1 MVQWFKVQGSRFK
14 TRCSTLNLAR
24 FSALGSVALLWG
36 GAALAAPVEI
46 TKLEVHVAGP
56 ASASLLIHARGSLL
70 TYESFSLP
78 DPPRLVIQIPNA
90 VHAILQPIPVAK
102 GGPITKVRSA
112 QYRERPTRIVRLV
125 VDLVAPLPYRVEAE
139 GHRLKVVIGKA
150 VAEAPKVPPVP
161 ESQSPQEP
169 REPGPARDPAPQG
182 PVPPP
187 TPAAPEAKAADLL
200 PLSLRESVLLALQNN
215 TEVRIERLNPRIREE
230 DVERERG
237 TFYPRLALDIST
249 DRSEKPT
256 GTLLAGSPTLVTTS
270 FDFNSGVRTR
280 VVTGGVV
287 SMDFKNKRFESN
299 SVFQVF
305 DPMFT
310 SDLVFTLTHP
320 LLRNFGIGVN
330 KTRITVAQNAVGIS
344 RHQLKVVIANVI
356 TDVQSTYWDLVLA
369 SKDLEVR
376 RRSLELAQ
384 HLERRAQEMVALGR
398 LPPMALLQ
406 AKAGVREGEIDLLAG
421 EGIFKDAQARLKT
434 LLNLDKVPEAGN
446 LTIMPVDQPTFEA
459 KEVSVEESLKAAL
472 AKRPELLQARL
483 ELENKQLT
491 LRFTKNQL
499 LPELNFV
506 GSVGLSG
513 LGGTQTSQIQR
524 VQEILGRVVEV
535 APSPFQGGYSEALD
549 NLLSGDFV
557 SWRVGLTLEI
567 PLGNRPARSEFQKAR
582 LEMEKA
588 ELALQLLERRIALEV
603 EKVAR
608 EMKTAFKAVEGARGL
623 RELAERKLQMAQEGF
638 ELGVSPVTAVLEAQ
652 RDLALAQRNELKA
665 VIEYNKLLALFEK
678 ATGSALQKFYVE
690 L

>member
-1 MVQWFKVQGSRFK
+1 M
-14 TRCSTLNLAR
+14 
-24 FSALGSVALLWG
+24 
-36 GAALAAPVEI
+36 EI
-46 TKLEVHVAGP
+46 TKLEVQVAGP
-56 ASASLLIHARGSLL
+56 ASASLLIHARGSIS

-78 DPPRLVIQIPNA
+78 DPPRLVIQILNA
-90 VHAILQPIPVAK
+90 VHAIPQPIPIAK
-102 GGPITKVRSA
+102 GGPIAKVRSA
-112 QYRERPTRIVRLV
+112 QYRERPIRIVRLV
-125 VDLVAPLPYRVEAE
+125 VDLVAPFPYRVEAE
-139 GHRLKVVIGKA
+139 GHRLKVLISKA
-150 VAEAPKVPPVP
+150 VAEAPAVPK
-161 ESQSPQEP
+161 PQEP
-169 REPGPARDPAPQG
+169 NKLNKPKELPPASE
-182 PVPPP
+182 
-187 TPAAPEAKAADLL
+187 AAPEAKAADLL
-200 PLSLRESVLLALQNN
+200 PLSLRDGVLLALQNN
-215 TEVRIERLNPRIREE
+215 PEIRIERLNPRIREG

-237 TFYPRLALDIST
+237 AFYPRLTFDIST

-256 GTLLAGSPTLVTTS
+256 GTLLAGSPTLVTTN

-280 VVTGGVV
+280 VATGGLV
-287 SMDFKNKRFESN
+287 SLDFRNKRFESN
-299 SVFQVF
+299 SAFQVF

-310 SDLVFTLTHP
+310 SDFVFTLTHP

-330 KTRITVAQNAVGIS
+330 KTRISVAQNAVGIS

-369 SKDLEVR
+369 SKDLEAR

-398 LPPMALLQ
+398 LPPMAILQ
-406 AKAGVREGEIDLLAG
+406 AKAGVREREIDLLAG
-421 EGIFKDAQARLKT
+421 EGIFRDAQARLKT
-434 LLNLDKVPEAGN
+434 LLNLDTAPEAGN
-446 LTIMPVDQPTFEA
+446 LTIVPVDQPSFEA

-483 ELENKQLT
+483 DLENKQLA
-491 LRFTKNQL
+491 LRFAKNQL

-513 LGGTQTSQIQR
+513 LGGTQTSQIQQ

-608 EMKTAFKAVEGARGL
+608 EIKTAFKAVEGARGL
-623 RELAERKLQMAQEGF
+623 RELAERRLQMAQEGF
-638 ELGVSPVTAVLEAQ
+638 EL
-652 RDLALAQRNELKA
+652 
-665 VIEYNKLLALFEK
+665 
-678 ATGSALQKFYVE
+678 
-690 L
+690 

>member
-1 MVQWFKVQGSRFK
+1 MVRWPYGTFHVLEGMR
-14 TRCSTLNLAR
+14 TWNVLLIVLLA
-24 FSALGSVALLWG
+24 APWG
-36 GAALAAPVEI
+36 VEAALAAPVEI
-46 TKLEVHVAGP
+46 TKIEVQVAGP
-56 ASASLLIHARGSLL
+56 ASASLLIHARGPVS

-90 VHAILQPIPVAK
+90 VHAIPQPIPAAK
-102 GGPITKVRSA
+102 GGPIAKVRSA
-112 QYRERPTRIVRLV
+112 QYRERPTKIVRLV
-125 VDLVAPLPYRVEAE
+125 VDLTASLPYRVEAE
-139 GHRLKVVIGKA
+139 GHRLKVLISEA

-161 ESQSPQEP
+161 EPREPKKPKEP
-169 REPGPARDPAPQG
+169 REPGLAQDPVAQG
-182 PVPPP
+182 PVQPPAS
-187 TPAAPEAKAADLL
+187 AAPEAKAADLL
-200 PLSLRESVLLALQNN
+200 PLSLRDGVLLALQNN
-215 TEVRIERLNPRIREE
+215 PEVRIERLNPRIREE

-237 TFYPRLALDIST
+237 AFYPRLALDIST

-256 GTLLAGSPTLVTTS
+256 STVLAGSTVLVTEG
-270 FDFNSGVRTR
+270 FDFNSGVRTK
-280 VVTGGVV
+280 VVTGGVI
-287 SMDFKNKRFESN
+287 SLDFKNKRFEST
-299 SVFQVF
+299 SVFQTF
-305 DPMFT
+305 DPVFT
-310 SDLVFTLTHP
+310 SDLIFTLTHP

-330 KTRITVAQNAVGIS
+330 RTRITVAQNTVGIS

-369 SKDLEVR
+369 SKDLEAR

-398 LPPMALLQ
+398 LPPMAILQ
-406 AKAGVREGEIDLLAG
+406 AKAGVKEREIDLLAG
-421 EGIFKDAQARLKT
+421 EGALRDAQARLKT
-434 LLNLDKVPEAGN
+434 LLNLDKAPEAGN
-446 LTIMPVDQPTFEA
+446 LTIVPVDQPSLEA

-472 AKRPELLQARL
+472 AKRPELLQVRL
-483 ELENKQLT
+483 DLENKQLT
-491 LRFTKNQL
+491 LRLAKNQL

-513 LGGTQTSQIQR
+513 LGGTQTSQIQQ

-535 APSPFQGGYSEALD
+535 VPSPFQGGYSEALD

-582 LEMEKA
+582 LEMEKT
-588 ELALQLLERRIALEV
+588 ELALQALERRIALEV

-608 EMKTAFKAVEGARGL
+608 EIKIAFKAVEGARGL

-665 VIEYNKLLALFEK
+665 VIEYNKLLTLLDK
-678 ATGSALQKFYVE
+678 ATGSALEKFYVE